1 MVLNLIHYLCS
12 VKIANEYMKKT
23 LKFIGYSF
31 LAIILLLV
39 VGVLLIRFVF
49 RDEVANYAYELR
61 GKEHIELLQ
70 MANQYQSDTIN
81 IAFELSS
88 PADKAKEIRDYFQLD
103 SLIKESN
110 NTWDATLR
118 IAQIA
123 ASIKH
128 DNPDPRPTKYNAID
142 LWEWAKK
149 NPNGFNCRT
158 HSIMLHELL
167 LSVGIANRVITC
179 SPKDTTDRDC
189 HVVNSVWLPEKNKWV
204 MVDSDKHA
212 YCTDKNGNLLSL
224 EEMRDRIIMQEYINF
239 NSFTVD
245 SINRKD
251 LLHYYWAKNLYY
263 FDAIEKQTYNVE
275 STPGNNY
282 RKIYLV
288 PQKPDA
294 PKSFRP
300 QYDVLTTDVDKFWAE
315 PIPIK

>member
-1 MVLNLIHYLCS
+1 
-12 VKIANEYMKKT
+12 MKKA
-23 LKFIGYSF
+23 LRFIGYSI
-31 LAIILLLV
+31 LAITLLLV
-39 VGVLLIRFVF
+39 VAILLIRFVF
-49 RDEVANYAYELR
+49 RDEVANFLYELQ

-70 MANQYQSDTIN
+70 KANAYQSDTVDFT
-81 IAFELSS
+81 FELSS
-88 PADKAKEIRDYFQLD
+88 PTDKANELRDYFQLD
-103 SLIKESN
+103 SLIKEST

-128 DNPDPRPTKYNAID
+128 DNPEPRPTKYNSID
-142 LWEWAKK
+142 LWKWAKEHPK
-149 NPNGFNCRT
+149 GFNCRA

-179 SPKDTTDRDC
+179 SPKDTTDQDC
-189 HVVNSVWLPEKNKWV
+189 HVVNSVWLPEMNKWV
-204 MVDSDKHA
+204 MVDSDKHS
-212 YCTDKNGNLLSL
+212 YCTDTKGNLLSL
-224 EEMRDRIIMQEYINF
+224 EEMRDRIIKQEPIDF
-239 NSFTVD
+239 ISFTVD

-263 FDAIEKQTYNVE
+263 FDAVEKQTYDVE
-275 STPGNNY
+275 SGSNNNF

-300 QYDVLTTDVDKFWAE
+300 QYDVLTTDVERFWAK
-315 PIPIK
+315 PIPMK